1 MIVLCVL
8 FGLWLIFRGVGAL
21 GVPLFATWHDSAR
34 YALAAMFFFTAITHF
49 TRMKREHARMVPKV
63 FPYPLAV
70 IYFTGV
76 LEFLGAGGLLEP
88 RFAGLAGVCL
98 IVLLVAMFPANVK
111 AAREHLTVGGR
122 PATRLWLRLPMQIL
136 FIGLLWW
143 STRS

>member
-1 MIVLCVL
+1 MIVLSVL

-21 GVPLFATWHDSAR
+21 GVPLFATWHDAAR

-49 TRMKREHARMVPKV
+49 TGMKREHARMVPKV
-63 FPYPLAV
+63 FRHPLAM

-76 LEFLGAGGLLEP
+76 LEFLGAAGLLLP
-88 RFAGLAGVCL
+88 RFAAFAGVGL
-98 IVLLVAMFPANVK
+98 IVLLVAMFPANIK

-136 FIGLLWW
+136 FIGMLSW
-143 STRS
+143 STR